1 MKEIMMLIPIVVV
14 QKKQRAVLWE
24 AGAGGGQVTIGP
36 PQCGIGPVHRPS
48 SMGATRG

>member
-36 PQCGIGPVHRPS
+36 VWDRPS
-48 SMGATRG
+48 SQTQFYGGD